1 MLNLLIHK
9 AGRGKD
15 INEELLLKSIGTTEA
30 LKVLKAGELA
40 IAFIFEASNFAGRHD
55 KTEDKPIETAGSE
68 AIAVQELPYLT
79 TLDRSARLSEELQ
92 TILVRAGLV

>member
-40 IAFIFEASNFAGRHD
+40 IAFIFEASNFAGGHVSRRG
-55 KTEDKPIETAGSE
+55 TP
-68 AIAVQELPYLT
+68 
-79 TLDRSARLSEELQ
+79 
-92 TILVRAGLV
+92 RAAL